1 MGARAPQIPHWH
13 EILCIRYAAAT
24 QVRYLGLTTARPGTA
39 HTPLHSIK
47 FLDQRFCST
56 IFPLLPEEKYIIFF
70 FFLFHMGT
78 PPHQCIP
85 PVGLAQGM
93 FLPQHPR
100 AGNTTVPA
108 PVVLLPA
115 GGVGGSYRWGLC
127 RKSSQRSAYD
137 PARQQSSVSLPS
149 DCSKAAADLMW
160 KSQDL
165 NKISDNKKGRAEDPA
180 GGRLMRLHPQM
191 LKRRHFLSLQILRS
205 EEHR

>member
-115 GGVGGSYRWGLC
+115 GGVGGVLQVRALQEKQPEECVRPSTAAELC
-127 RKSSQRSAYD
+127 FPSVWL
-137 PARQQSSVSLPS
+137 QQSSSWSHVKEPGFE
-149 DCSKAAADLMW
+149 
-160 KSQDL
+160 QDL
-165 NKISDNKKGRAEDPA
+165 R
-180 GGRLMRLHPQM
+180 Q
-191 LKRRHFLSLQILRS
+191 
-205 EEHR
+205 